1 MLTKQISWFVK
12 TMRKIFSNFVCF
24 SENPNFTSLNLSLWW
39 QRRVAGVNNVRYWLR
54 TYASMYASKLGLAD
68 YISGRTNQNQCR
80 VASFPLYKKGDKVHF
95 LYLYIIYF
103 VNTKMKLVVSVYLV
117 QKMIRL
123 WILLPVWASSDHRF
137 SSDIWVLK
145 IFALSIYRNP
155 TIFNVIR
162 WLAGSM
168 GWMAHW
174 PSVWCSKNY
183 FFF

>member
-1 MLTKQISWFVK
+1 MPPSFGHRNCT
-12 TMRKIFSNFVCF
+12 
-24 SENPNFTSLNLSLWW
+24 PLNISLWW
-39 QRRVAGVNNVRYWLR
+39 QRCVAGVNNVRYWLR

-117 QKMIRL
+117 QKMIKL

-145 IFALSIYRNP
+145 TFALSFYR
-155 TIFNVIR
+155 
-162 WLAGSM
+162 
-168 GWMAHW
+168 
-174 PSVWCSKNY
+174 SKMVLDTSNM
-183 FFF
+183 FWTGQNSF